1 MQNPVDLRLKE
12 YRFQSKQIN
21 PQTTFMNLNK
31 IAHANWF
38 SNFITI
44 IILINAILIGVQTE
58 IHSVIIN
65 NIQHSI
71 LVIFI
76 IEILIRWFGKNS
88 TQEYVSNY
96 WNWFDII
103 IVLIALIPTSIFAD
117 GAALSALRVAR
128 VFRVIRMFKAFPELQ
143 LLVKVLLRSFQSV
156 YFACLLL
163 LVFMYMYSV
172 IGVTL
177 FSDLT
182 TVETA
187 HSSDVDP
194 FGNILEAFF
203 SLFRV
208 TTGEDWTDLRYDLML
223 ETSPIIMNTYFI
235 SWYVLSAFLLIN
247 IVFGAII
254 NNYEIVYSE
263 EAAKLKEDKDEADDE
278 SDPLLGK
285 INVLEKKIDS
295 LIASQCDKT

>member
-1 MQNPVDLRLKE
+1 
-12 YRFQSKQIN
+12 
-21 PQTTFMNLNK
+21 MNLNK
-31 IAHANWF
+31 IANSNKF
-38 SNFITI
+38 SNLITVV
-44 IILINAILIGVQTE
+44 ILINAILIGVQTE
-58 IHSVIIN
+58 VHSIIIN
-65 NIQHSI
+65 NVQHAI
-71 LVIFI
+71 LVIFVL
-76 IEILIRWFGKNS
+76 EIFIRWFGRNS
-88 TQEYVSNY
+88 THEYVSNY
-96 WNWFDII
+96 WNWFDIT

-143 LLVKVLLRSFQSV
+143 LLVRVLLRSFQSV

-177 FSDLT
+177 FRDLT

-187 HSSDVDP
+187 HSSTTDP
-194 FGNILEAFF
+194 FGNVLEGFF

-208 TTGEDWTDLRYDLML
+208 TTGEDWTDLRYDLMAK
-223 ETSPIIMNTYFI
+223 TSPIIMNTYFI

-263 EAAKLKEDKDEADDE
+263 EAAKLKALEEEDKEE
-278 SDPLLGK
+278 EEIQDPLFEK
-285 INVLEKKIDS
+285 INSLEAKIDS
-295 LIASQCDKT
+295 FIAKQSDKKA

>member
-1 MQNPVDLRLKE
+1 
-12 YRFQSKQIN
+12 
-21 PQTTFMNLNK
+21 MNLNK
-31 IAHANWF
+31 LAHANWF
-38 SNFITI
+38 SNLITVI
-44 IILINAILIGVQTE
+44 IIVNAILIGVQTE
-58 IHSVIIN
+58 VHNVIIN
-65 NIQHSI
+65 NIQHTI
-71 LVIFI
+71 LGIFI
-76 IEILIRWFGKNS
+76 LEIFIRWFGRNS
-88 TQEYVSNY
+88 TKEYVNNY
-96 WNWFDII
+96 WNWFDIV
-103 IVLIALIPTSIFAD
+103 IVLIALIPPAIFAD

-177 FSDLT
+177 FRGLT

-187 HSSDVDP
+187 HSNNVDP

-208 TTGEDWTDLRYDLML
+208 TTGEDWTDLRYDLMTQ
-223 ETSPIIMNTYFI
+223 TSNLIINTYFI
-235 SWYVLSAFLLIN
+235 SWYILSAFLLIN

-263 EAAKLKEDKDEADDE
+263 EAEKSDKDDKIE
-278 SDPLLGK
+278 DPLLDK
-285 INVLEKKIDS
+285 ISGLEKKIDS
-295 LIASQCDKT
+295 LLANRPDKNSGVA

>member
-1 MQNPVDLRLKE
+1 
-12 YRFQSKQIN
+12 
-21 PQTTFMNLNK
+21 MNLNK

-38 SNFITI
+38 SNLITVI
-44 IILINAILIGVQTE
+44 IIINAILIGVQTE
-58 IHSVIIN
+58 ISSVIID
-65 NIQHSI
+65 NIQHAI

-76 IEILIRWFGKNS
+76 LEILIRWFGRSS
-88 TQEYVSNY
+88 TQQYVSNY
-96 WNWFDII
+96 WNWFDIT
-103 IVLIALIPTSIFAD
+103 IVLIALIPPSIFAD

-177 FSDLT
+177 FRGMT

-187 HSSDVDP
+187 HSDHTDP
-194 FGNILEAFF
+194 FGNIMEAFF

-208 TTGEDWTDLRYDLML
+208 TTGEDWTDLRYDLMVV
-223 ETSPIIMNTYFI
+223 TSNFMVNTYFI

-254 NNYEIVYSE
+254 NNYEIVYAE
-263 EAAKLKEDKDEADDE
+263 EASDTEENTELE
-278 SDPLLGK
+278 DPLLEEIK
-285 INVLEKKIDS
+285 ALEMKIDS
-295 LIASQCDKT
+295 LIAKQSDETSESG

>member
-1 MQNPVDLRLKE
+1 MDLK
-12 YRFQSKQIN
+12 
-21 PQTTFMNLNK
+21 K

-38 SNFITI
+38 SNFITVI
-44 IILINAILIGVQTE
+44 IIINAVLIGVQTE
-58 IHSVIIN
+58 IHSVVIN
-65 NIQHSI
+65 NIQTAI

-76 IEILIRWFGKNS
+76 LEIFVRFFGKHS
-88 TQEYVSNY
+88 LKEYVNNS

-103 IVLIALIPTSIFAD
+103 IVAIALIPADWFAD
-117 GAALSALRVAR
+117 GPALSALRVAR

-143 LLVKVLLRSFQSV
+143 LLVRVLLRSFQSV

-177 FSDLT
+177 FRGMT

-187 HSSDVDP
+187 HSNNIDP

-208 TTGEDWTDLRYDLML
+208 TTGEDWTDLRYDLMA
-223 ETSPIIMNTYFI
+223 ETSYLMINTYFI

-254 NNYEIVYSE
+254 NNYEVVYSE
-263 EAAKLKEDKDEADDE
+263 EAGKGKDGEF
-278 SDPLLGK
+278 SDPLLEK
-285 INVLEKKIDS
+285 INTLETKIDS
-295 LIASQCDKT
+295 LVAQQSGEDSKTS

>member
-1 MQNPVDLRLKE
+1 
-12 YRFQSKQIN
+12 
-21 PQTTFMNLNK
+21 MNLNK
-31 IAHANWF
+31 LAHANWF
-38 SNFITI
+38 SNLITVI
-44 IILINAILIGVQTE
+44 IIVNAILIGVQTE
-58 IHSVIIN
+58 VHNVIIN
-65 NIQHSI
+65 NIQHTI
-71 LVIFI
+71 LGIFI
-76 IEILIRWFGKNS
+76 LEIFIRWFGRNS
-88 TQEYVSNY
+88 TKEYVNNY
-96 WNWFDII
+96 WNWFDIV
-103 IVLIALIPTSIFAD
+103 IVLIALIPPAIFAD

-177 FSDLT
+177 FRGLT

-187 HSSDVDP
+187 HSNNVDP

-208 TTGEDWTDLRYDLML
+208 TTGEDWTDLRYDLMTQ
-223 ETSPIIMNTYFI
+223 TSNLIINTYFI
-235 SWYVLSAFLLIN
+235 SWYILSAFLLIN

-263 EAAKLKEDKDEADDE
+263 EAEKSDKEDKIE
-278 SDPLLGK
+278 DPLLDK
-285 INVLEKKIDS
+285 ISGLEKKIDS
-295 LIASQCDKT
+295 LLANRPDKNSGVA

>member
-1 MQNPVDLRLKE
+1 
-12 YRFQSKQIN
+12 
-21 PQTTFMNLNK
+21 MNLNK
-31 IAHANWF
+31 IAHSNWF
-38 SNFITI
+38 SNFITVI
-44 IILINAILIGVQTE
+44 IIINAILIGVQTE
-58 IHSVIIN
+58 VDNIVIN
-65 NIQHSI
+65 EIQRFI
-71 LVIFI
+71 LWIFI
-76 IEILIRWFGKNS
+76 LEIFIRWFGKNS
-88 TQEYVSNY
+88 THEYVNNY
-96 WNWFDII
+96 WNWFDIT
-103 IVLIALIPTSIFAD
+103 IVSIALIPTEWFAD

-143 LLVKVLLRSFQSV
+143 LLVRVLLRSFQSV

-177 FSDLT
+177 FRGLT

-187 HSSDVDP
+187 HSSNVDP

-223 ETSPIIMNTYFI
+223 QTSNFMINTYFV

-263 EAAKLKEDKDEADDE
+263 EAGKNEDGEF
-278 SDPLLGK
+278 SDPLIKK
-285 INVLEKKIDS
+285 INVLEAKIDS
-295 LIASQCDKT
+295 LVAQQSGKSSGPGQDT

>member
-1 MQNPVDLRLKE
+1 
-12 YRFQSKQIN
+12 
-21 PQTTFMNLNK
+21 MNLNK

-38 SNFITI
+38 SNFITVVI
-44 IILINAILIGVQTE
+44 IINAILIGVQTE

-65 NIQHSI
+65 NVQHTI
-71 LVIFI
+71 LGIFI
-76 IEILIRWFGKNS
+76 IEILIRFFGRNS
-88 TQEYVSNY
+88 TKEYFSNY
-96 WNWFDII
+96 WNWFDIT
-103 IVLIALIPTSIFAD
+103 IVAIALIPPSLFAD

-143 LLVKVLLRSFQSV
+143 LLVRVLLRSFQSV

-187 HSSDVDP
+187 HQNIVDP
-194 FGNILEAFF
+194 FGNIAEAFF

-208 TTGEDWTDLRYDLML
+208 TTGEDWTDLRYDLMAK
-223 ETSPIIMNTYFI
+223 TSPVVMNTYFI
-235 SWYVLSAFLLIN
+235 SWYVMSAFLLVN

-254 NNYEIVYSE
+254 NNYEIVYAE
-263 EAAKLKEDKDEADDE
+263 EAGSSEDGEF
-278 SDPLLGK
+278 SDPLMDK
-285 INVLEKKIDS
+285 INTLEAKIDS
-295 LIASQCDKT
+295 LIASQSNSNSDPG

>member
-1 MQNPVDLRLKE
+1 
-12 YRFQSKQIN
+12 
-21 PQTTFMNLNK
+21 MNLNK

-38 SNFITI
+38 SNFITVI
-44 IILINAILIGVQTE
+44 IIINAILIGVQTE
-58 IHSVIIN
+58 VQNVIIDN
-65 NIQHSI
+65 VQHTI
-71 LVIFI
+71 LGIFI
-76 IEILIRWFGKNS
+76 LEIFIRFFGRNS
-88 TQEYVSNY
+88 TKEYFDNY

-103 IVLIALIPTSIFAD
+103 IVLIALIPPSIFAD

-128 VFRVIRMFKAFPELQ
+128 VFRVIRMFKAFPELM
-143 LLVKVLLRSFQSV
+143 LLVRVLLRSFQSV

-177 FSDLT
+177 FRDVTNVVTSVT
-182 TVETA
+182 TYA
-187 HSSDVDP
+187 DQVDP
-194 FGNILEAFF
+194 FGNIAEAFF

-208 TTGEDWTDLRYDLML
+208 TTGEDWTDLRYDLVKEGASYL
-223 ETSPIIMNTYFI
+223 LVNVYFI

-263 EAAKLKEDKDEADDE
+263 EAAKLSEDDGLE
-278 SDPLLGK
+278 DPLLDK
-285 INVLEKKIDS
+285 IDSLEKKIDS
-295 LIASQCDKT
+295 LLANHPDKDSGSA

>member
-1 MQNPVDLRLKE
+1 MFLKKIA
-12 YRFQSKQIN
+12 QSK
-21 PQTTFMNLNK
+21 K
-31 IAHANWF
+31 F
-38 SNFITI
+38 SNFITL

-58 IHSVIIN
+58 IDNALIN
-65 NIQHSI
+65 GVQSAI
-71 LVIFI
+71 LIIFI
-76 IEILIRWFGKNS
+76 LEIFIRWFGRTS
-88 TQEYVSNY
+88 TKEYVNSY

-177 FSDLT
+177 FRGVT
-182 TVETA
+182 TVVTA
-187 HSSDVDP
+187 YSDSIDP

-208 TTGEDWTDLRYDLML
+208 TTGEDWTDLRYDLMM
-223 ETSPIIMNTYFI
+223 ETSSLMVNVYFI

-254 NNYEIVYSE
+254 NNYEVVYNEEIESSGEDDSE
-263 EAAKLKEDKDEADDE
+263 GAIN
-278 SDPLLGK
+278 DPLLTK
-285 INVLEKKIDS
+285 INALEAKIDT
-295 LIASQCDKT
+295 LINHQADKNKE

>member
-1 MQNPVDLRLKE
+1 MKGSAWKLALNTLTL
-12 YRFQSKQIN
+12 N
-21 PQTTFMNLNK
+21 CFMSLNEITK
-31 IAHANWF
+31 PIAKANWF
-38 SNFITI
+38 SNFITVVI
-44 IILINAILIGVQTE
+44 IINAILIGVQTE
-58 IHSVIIN
+58 IESATIN
-65 NIQHSI
+65 TIQSAI
-71 LVIFI
+71 LGIFI
-76 IEILIRWFGKNS
+76 IEIFIRWFGKES
-88 TQEYVSNY
+88 VHEYVNNY
-96 WNWFDII
+96 WNWFDVI
-103 IVLIALIPTSIFAD
+103 IVAIALIPSEWFAD
-117 GAALSALRVAR
+117 GPALSALRVAR

-177 FSDLT
+177 FRGIT

-187 HSSDVDP
+187 HSDDVDP
-194 FGNILEAFF
+194 FGNIMEGFF

-208 TTGEDWTDLRYDLML
+208 TTGEDWTDLRYDLMV
-223 ETSPIIMNTYFI
+223 ETSYFMVNLYFI

-263 EAAKLKEDKDEADDE
+263 EAANAEGDDDTE
-278 SDPLLGK
+278 FKDPLLHK
-285 INVLEKKIDS
+285 ISVLETKIDS
-295 LIASQCDKT
+295 LIDQQTDKKT

>member
-1 MQNPVDLRLKE
+1 
-12 YRFQSKQIN
+12 
-21 PQTTFMNLNK
+21 MNLNK

-38 SNFITI
+38 SNLITVI
-44 IILINAILIGVQTE
+44 IIINAILIGVQTE
-58 IHSVIIN
+58 VHSVIIN
-65 NIQHSI
+65 NTQHAI
-71 LVIFI
+71 LGIFI
-76 IEILIRWFGKNS
+76 LEILIRWFGRNS
-88 TQEYVSNY
+88 TKEYVNNY

-103 IVLIALIPTSIFAD
+103 IVGIALIPPSIFSD

-177 FSDLT
+177 FRGLT

-187 HSSDVDP
+187 HSNNVDP
-194 FGNILEAFF
+194 FGNVLEAFF

-208 TTGEDWTDLRYDLML
+208 TTGEDWTDLRYDLMSQ
-223 ETSPIIMNTYFI
+223 TSSLLMNNYFI

-254 NNYEIVYSE
+254 NNYEVVYAEEAQNSAKDKEDISFEDPLPERIGALEEKIDLLLAKIHSE
-263 EAAKLKEDKDEADDE
+263 ESSK
-278 SDPLLGK
+278 S
-285 INVLEKKIDS
+285 
-295 LIASQCDKT
+295 

>member
-1 MQNPVDLRLKE
+1 MSLSKLTKPIA
-12 YRFQSKQIN
+12 QSN
-21 PQTTFMNLNK
+21 F
-31 IAHANWF
+31 F
-38 SNFITI
+38 SNFITVI
-44 IILINAILIGVQTE
+44 IIINAVLIGVQTE
-58 IHSVIIN
+58 VENTAIN
-65 NIQHSI
+65 AIQSTI
-71 LVIFI
+71 LGIFI
-76 IEILIRWFGKNS
+76 LEIFIRWFGKNS
-88 TQEYVSNY
+88 VHEYVSNY

-103 IVLIALIPTSIFAD
+103 IVLIALIPAEWFAD

-177 FSDLT
+177 FRGMT

-187 HSSDVDP
+187 HSDTIDP

-208 TTGEDWTDLRYDLML
+208 TTGEDWTDLRYDLMV
-223 ETSPIIMNTYFI
+223 ETSYFMINTYFI

-263 EAAKLKEDKDEADDE
+263 EAEKSEGDATCEDLAT
-278 SDPLLGK
+278 DPLIEK
-285 INVLEKKIDS
+285 INVLEAKIDS
-295 LIASQCDKT
+295 LIDKQSDKEV

>member
-1 MQNPVDLRLKE
+1 
-12 YRFQSKQIN
+12 
-21 PQTTFMNLNK
+21 MNLNK
-31 IAHANWF
+31 LAHANWF
-38 SNFITI
+38 SNLITVI
-44 IILINAILIGVQTE
+44 IIVNAILIGVQTE
-58 IHSVIIN
+58 VHNVIIN
-65 NIQHSI
+65 NIQHTI
-71 LVIFI
+71 LGIFI
-76 IEILIRWFGKNS
+76 LEIFIRWFGRNS
-88 TQEYVSNY
+88 TKEYVNNY
-96 WNWFDII
+96 WNWFDIV
-103 IVLIALIPTSIFAD
+103 IVLIALIPPAIFAD

-177 FSDLT
+177 FRDLT

-187 HSSDVDP
+187 HSNNVDP

-208 TTGEDWTDLRYDLML
+208 TTGEDWTDLRYDLMTQ
-223 ETSPIIMNTYFI
+223 TSNLIINTYFI
-235 SWYVLSAFLLIN
+235 SWYILSAFLLIN

-263 EAAKLKEDKDEADDE
+263 EAEKSDKDDKIE
-278 SDPLLGK
+278 DPLLDK
-285 INVLEKKIDS
+285 ISGLEKKIDS
-295 LIASQCDKT
+295 LLANRPDKNSGVA

>member
-1 MQNPVDLRLKE
+1 MDFKKIV
-12 YRFQSKQIN
+12 QSK
-21 PQTTFMNLNK
+21 
-31 IAHANWF
+31 WF

-44 IILINAILIGVQTE
+44 VIMVNALLIGVQTE
-58 IHSVIIN
+58 IESVIVN
-65 NIQHSI
+65 NIQHFI
-71 LVIFI
+71 LGIFI
-76 IEILIRWFGKNS
+76 VEIFIRWFGKES
-88 TQEYVSNY
+88 FKEYANNY
-96 WNWFDII
+96 WHWFDII
-103 IVLIALIPTSIFAD
+103 IVAVALIPTSVFSD
-117 GAALSALRVAR
+117 GAALSALRVIR

-156 YFACLLL
+156 YYACLLL

-177 FSDLT
+177 FRDLT

-187 HSSDVDP
+187 HSYDVDP

-208 TTGEDWTDLRYDLML
+208 TTGEDWTDLRYDLMV
-223 ETSPIIMNTYFI
+223 ETSSFLINTYFI

-254 NNYEIVYSE
+254 NNYEVVYSE
-263 EAAKLKEDKDEADDE
+263 EAAAANGEGEFD
-278 SDPLLGK
+278 DPLLAK
-285 INVLEKKIDS
+285 MSSLEAKIDS
-295 LIASQCDKT
+295 LVERSGKDT